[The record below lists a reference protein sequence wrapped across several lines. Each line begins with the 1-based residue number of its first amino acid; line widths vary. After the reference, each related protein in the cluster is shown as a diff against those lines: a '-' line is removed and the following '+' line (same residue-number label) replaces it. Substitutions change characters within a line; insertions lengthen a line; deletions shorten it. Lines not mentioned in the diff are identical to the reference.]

1 MEQRIKRNFTITGL
15 LLLAFM
21 VFTVIVKTLDV
32 KPIGPQQSTIGLG
45 TVNGFL
51 LGLFGE
57 SLLWYHITDLLGLIA
72 ILVAFC
78 FAVVGLIQLITR
90 RSLKRVDKSLFV
102 LGGFYALIIFF
113 YMIFEIFIINYRPV
127 LMDGILEASYP
138 SSHTMVVYCIM
149 STAIIQFHI
158 LVKNKPARLA
168 FDTCSAVIII
178 VTVIGRLISGV
189 HWFTDIIGGLLLG
202 TALIMLYYSVV
213 KLLDF
218 RNPMPKNTP

>member
-1 MEQRIKRNFTITGL
+1 MKRNFTITGL

-32 KPIGPQQSTIGLG
+32 QPIGPQQSTIGLG
-45 TVNGFL
+45 TVNGFVF
-51 LGLFGE
+51 GLFGE

-78 FAVVGLIQLITR
+78 FAVVGFIQLINR
-90 RSLKRVDKSLFV
+90 RSLKKVDKSLFV

-127 LMDGILEASYP
+127 LMDGILETSYP

-189 HWFTDIIGGLLLG
+189 HWVTDIIGGLLLG
-202 TALIMLYYSVV
+202 SALIMLYYSVV
-213 KLLDF
+213 KLIDF
-218 RNPMPKNTP
+218 HNPMPKSTP